1 MGWYIYALVSYL
13 VAMLLGPLF
22 PLVFWLLLGLGC
34 LWMCPRQVVVRYV
47 DAVIPLGVALSWALL
62 YDDLSSQY
70 AL

>member
-1 MGWYIYALVSYL
+1 MRWVRVRVRVRVRVKVMVARRWHLV
-13 VAMLLGPLF
+13 
-22 PLVFWLLLGLGC
+22 GLGC

-62 YDDLSSQY
+62 YDDLSSQC